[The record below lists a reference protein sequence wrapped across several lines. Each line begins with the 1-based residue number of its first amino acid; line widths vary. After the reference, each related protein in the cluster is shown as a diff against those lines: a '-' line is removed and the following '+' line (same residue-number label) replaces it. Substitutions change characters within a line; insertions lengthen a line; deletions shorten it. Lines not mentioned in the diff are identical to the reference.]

1 MPLLTITNL
10 RTSPI
15 AIQDPSGY
23 SSLSISVPGSG
34 AVTNLAITPQ
44 QFSAIEPLLEAMST
58 AGHLTYAAKDDP
70 SSEADSVPHNVVVA
84 LVTPHNAVAG
94 AEVIEVN
101 LTTPGASAVVLS
113 ASAPVGQMVQVID
126 KKGDAAANNITISAS
141 GGTINGGANLVI
153 NTNNGTAWLVK
164 DAATNWVAWG
174 STALSTVAAGGDLT
188 GNYPNPT
195 IGANKVL
202 ETSLADTIASAPQ
215 ALSGPGAI
223 DVATRT
229 TLYTSTGAAEALT
242 LADGSRV
249 GQRKTVIH
257 AVDGGSGVITAASP
271 GNFTNVTLTN
281 RWEWAEFEWSGTEW
295 NVVGAS
301 PVAIVA

>member
-44 QFSAIEPLLEAMST
+44 QFAAIEPLLEAMST

-70 SSEADSVPHNVVVA
+70 SSEADSVPHNVKTA
-84 LVTPHNAVAG
+84 LLTPYNAVAG
-94 AEVIEVN
+94 DEVIEVN

-113 ASAPVGQMVQVID
+113 ASAPIGQMVQVID
-126 KKGDAAANNITISAS
+126 KKGDAAANNITITAAS
-141 GGTINGGANLVI
+141 GTINGGANLVI
-153 NTNNGTAWLVK
+153 NTNKGTAWLVK
-164 DAATNWVAWG
+164 DGATTWVAWG

-195 IGANKVL
+195 IGANKVD
-202 ETSLADTIASAPQ
+202 ETKLAATIASAPQ
-215 ALSGPGAI
+215 ALSGAGAI
-223 DVATRT
+223 NVTART
-229 TLYTSTGAAEALT
+229 TLFTSTGAAQALS
-242 LADGSRV
+242 LADGTRV

-257 AVDGGSGVITAASP
+257 TVDGGSGVITPTSP
-271 GNFTNVTLTN
+271 GNFATVTLTN
-281 RWEWAEFEWSGTEW
+281 RWEWVEFEWSGTVW